1 MADKKVS
8 QETDLGLAGIDGT
21 VEYRVIKSGGTY
33 RQKYSDLFSYINS
46 HLPSP
51 TIPTLQQVLDN
62 NHDLL
67 NGVVQIGTTA
77 GGTSPGAGQIS
88 IGTSALNVTSIGS
101 VGIGVNAGV
110 GSGGTRNTIIG
121 YNAGLGLQ
129 GTGGNVVIG
138 ESSGG
143 SAAHAASVILGQGV
157 GAFSAGTASIF
168 IGGGAGDYSGAG
180 LSPAPS
186 NNIFLGPNAGAGT
199 AATHNLG
206 NYNIAIGQQSLYN
219 NDDATRNNII
229 ALGYRSGYSTGH
241 ALPGG
246 TNSIY
251 IGEESGMN
259 SGGNNMVALGY
270 QAGRDTNSTNLIAI
284 GNTAAS
290 ATSGTNVIAIGAG
303 ALAGGSTGDRLIAI
317 GNDAANAGA
326 SDNTIAIGITA
337 MRNADAGG
345 VVAIG
350 TGSMEGFNGG
360 SNANCVAVGHDTGRS
375 SDAVAVGCVYVGA
388 GAGRN
393 NRARDV
399 IALGTSAGISNPS
412 EGEFIL
418 ASTHIRTF
426 GSPLDASNYY
436 SALTLSP
443 NQTYI
448 YIDTGDDNTLKVY
461 RT

>member
-33 RQKYSDLFSYINS
+33 RQKYSDLFTYINGQ
-46 HLPSP
+46 LR
-51 TIPTLQQVLDN
+51 IPTLQEVLDN
-62 NHDLL
+62 NHSLT
-67 NGVVQIGTTA
+67 NGIVQIGTTA

-110 GSGGTRNTIIG
+110 GSGGLRNVLIG
-121 YNAGLGLQ
+121 NSAGGGLQ
-129 GTGGNVVIG
+129 GTGGNIVIG
-138 ESSGG
+138 DNSGSGANHASSIVLGTSTATSSSG
-143 SAAHAASVILGQGV
+143 
-157 GAFSAGTASIF
+157 TNSIF
-168 IGGGAGDYSGAG
+168 IGSSAGNYSGAG
-180 LSPAPS
+180 LAPAPI
-186 NNIFLGPNAGAGT
+186 NNIFLGPNAGGGNAS
-199 AATHNLG
+199 THNLG
-206 NYNIAIGQQSLYN
+206 YNNIAIGQDSLYN
-219 NDDATRNNII
+219 NDDNTRNNII
-229 ALGYRSGYSTGH
+229 ALGNKSGYSTGH

-251 IGEESGMN
+251 MGEESGMN
-259 SGGNNMVALGY
+259 SGGNYMVALGY
-270 QAGRDTNSTNLIAI
+270 QAGRDTNSNNLIAI

-290 ATSGTNVIAIGAG
+290 ATSGTNVVAIGAG
-303 ALAGGSTGDRLIAI
+303 ALAGGSTGDNLIAI
-317 GNDAANAGA
+317 GNNTANAGA
-326 SDNTIAIGITA
+326 SDNTIAIGTAA
-337 MRNADAGG
+337 MRSADAGG

-350 TGSMEGFNGG
+350 TGSMEGFDGG
-360 SNANCVAVGHDTGRS
+360 PNANCVAVGHDTGRS
-375 SDAVAVGCVYVGA
+375 SDAIATGCVYVGT
-388 GAGRN
+388 GAGRSN
-393 NRARDV
+393 TARDV
-399 IALGTSAGISNPS
+399 IALGTNAGLSNPT

-418 ASTHIRTF
+418 ASTHIRAF